1 MPPAELLDLVL
12 EESAYAVRL
21 AGPRLPYA
29 RENLKKI
36 RALIRRI
43 QNRGYTTLARIA
55 DHLDRLA
62 VGDEPNAVIDALDAV
77 SLMTVHAAKGLE
89 FPVVCVVNASR
100 GTGNRRDAIRIA
112 GDPTSDAIS
121 VAVGDYRSEADEDE
135 AMREREETKRLLYVA
150 LTRARDRIYLS
161 TVLKDGR
168 VQPGRGSLAE
178 VWPASLLEAFA
189 GAYAGG
195 DRIDWNTA
203 ASVHR
208 FRVVRSSEQPGV
220 PEGSGRTAAQPTE
233 VDFSPVVDAGRSRSS
248 VAAVVSSE
256 VSDVPVSGG
265 AESDLVAGLLVH
277 RLLQRFGMTADL
289 EPAVVET
296 MVTELI
302 RASGLGDEEAPRI
315 SREAISRF
323 HALRRHPH
331 LQRDYA
337 TGEVFHEV
345 PFTLSADGQM
355 IRGAIDCLI
364 RRPDGSIRVL
374 EFKTGRRREHDALQ
388 AEIYRRAA
396 AAVFPDRVIEIDVLY
411 SRDVAES

>member
-1 MPPAELLDLVL
+1 
-12 EESAYAVRL
+12 
-21 AGPRLPYA
+21 
-29 RENLKKI
+29 
-36 RALIRRI
+36 
-43 QNRGYTTLARIA
+43 
-55 DHLDRLA
+55 
-62 VGDEPNAVIDALDAV
+62 
-77 SLMTVHAAKGLE
+77 
-89 FPVVCVVNASR
+89 
-100 GTGNRRDAIRIA
+100 
-112 GDPTSDAIS
+112 
-121 VAVGDYRSEADEDE
+121 
-135 AMREREETKRLLYVA
+135 
-150 LTRARDRIYLS
+150 
-161 TVLKDGR
+161 
-168 VQPGRGSLAE
+168 
-178 VWPASLLEAFA
+178 
-189 GAYAGG
+189 
-195 DRIDWNTA
+195 
-203 ASVHR
+203 
-208 FRVVRSSEQPGV
+208 
-220 PEGSGRTAAQPTE
+220 
-233 VDFSPVVDAGRSRSS
+233 
-248 VAAVVSSE
+248 
-256 VSDVPVSGG
+256 
-265 AESDLVAGLLVH
+265 
-277 RLLQRFGMTADL
+277 
-289 EPAVVET
+289 